1 MIAHVAEASE
11 DKGRV
16 VVRLGEF
23 AMSSPAAL
31 SAAIHVATAFRS
43 QLEGLFIED
52 PDLYHAC
59 AHANLREVAM
69 TGRAPALLSAEK
81 LGRDAE
87 AFAVAVQR
95 QLSNAAGAAGVR
107 FTARVV
113 RQTPIKALQDACA
126 ERGPWNIIVFAEP
139 IEGSE
144 RSAFVSDTIAQV
156 WGTTGYIA
164 TGARA
169 AWRAGPIVV
178 AIEDVGHLTGMIRAA
193 ERLAAVAGDDIQLI
207 PVGIDEIGLDWLEGE
222 IRLTLGEGSSVAVL
236 PRPVYAGSNLVLHA
250 AISACR
256 PRMVIARHGGFLLPA
271 GETANPLAGLGC
283 PVFMVH

>member
-1 MIAHVAEASE
+1 MIAHVAEAGE
-11 DKGRV
+11 DRGRV

-23 AMSSPAAL
+23 AVSSPAAV

-59 AHANLREVAM
+59 AHANLRELSM
-69 TGRAPALLSAEK
+69 TGAAARLSPAR

-95 QLSNAAGAAGVR
+95 QLSNAAHAAGIG

-113 RQTPIKALQDACA
+113 RDPALKALQDACA
-126 ERGPWNIIVFAEP
+126 ERGPWNIIAFAEP
-139 IEGSE
+139 IAGRAQGE
-144 RSAFVSDTIAQV
+144 FVSNAIAEI

-169 AWRAGPIVV
+169 VWRPGPIIV
-178 AIEDVGHLTGMIRAA
+178 AIEDVEHLTGMIRAA
-193 ERLAAVAGDDIQLI
+193 ERLAAVSGDRIELI
-207 PVGIDEIGLDWLEGE
+207 PVGGDEIGLDWLEGE
-222 IRLTLGEGSSVAVL
+222 IRLTLGEGSSVNVL
-236 PRPVYAGSNLVLHA
+236 PRPSHAGSNLVLRS
-250 AISACR
+250 AIAER
-256 PRMVIARHGGFLLPA
+256 KPRMVIARHGGFLLSA
-271 GETANPLAGLGC
+271 GELAKPLSDLGC
-283 PVFMVH
+283 PVFLVH